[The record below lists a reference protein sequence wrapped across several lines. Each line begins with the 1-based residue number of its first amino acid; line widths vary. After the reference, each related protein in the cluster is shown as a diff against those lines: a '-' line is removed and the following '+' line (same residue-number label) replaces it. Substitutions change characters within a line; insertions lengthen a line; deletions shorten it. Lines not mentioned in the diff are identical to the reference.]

1 MNHDFAQNLL
11 RLRKSRGLTQEQL
24 AGQLGVSP
32 QSVSKWE
39 NCQSYPDIELL
50 PRLAAAFSVRIDAL
64 LGYRSEKLRTSQYE
78 SKYRDPAYYW
88 GNDVWSG
95 CYEVLRL
102 MPPVRPLRLLDVGCG
117 EGQAAV
123 FFARNGYTVSAFDV
137 TASGIE
143 KGRQLAE
150 LHRTEV
156 DFFQADLLNY
166 QPESTFDIVFSSGV
180 LQYIPPADRRRVLE
194 SYKSC
199 TAVGGIHVLN
209 VFVDKPFLPVP
220 PDWEEQEYF
229 WTSGELLNCYHD
241 WKVEQLEE
249 RIFDCHSS
257 GIPHRHCMDVLIA
270 RKMV

>member
-166 QPESTFDIVFSSGV
+166 QP
-180 LQYIPPADRRRVLE
+180 
-194 SYKSC
+194 
-199 TAVGGIHVLN
+199 
-209 VFVDKPFLPVP
+209 
-220 PDWEEQEYF
+220 
-229 WTSGELLNCYHD
+229 
-241 WKVEQLEE
+241 
-249 RIFDCHSS
+249 
-257 GIPHRHCMDVLIA
+257 
-270 RKMV
+270 

>member
-1 MNHDFAQNLL
+1 MNHDLADNLL
-11 RLRKSRGLTQEQL
+11 RLRKARGLTQEQL

-50 PRLAAAFSVRIDAL
+50 PHRAEVFSVSIDAL
-64 LGYRSEKLRTSQYE
+64 LGYRREKLRTSQYE
-78 SKYRDPAYYW
+78 SKYRSPAYYW

-143 KGRQLAE
+143 KGRQLAD

-156 DFFQADLLNY
+156 DFFQADLLSY
-166 QPESTFDIVFSSGV
+166 RPETTFDIVFSSGV
-180 LQYIPPADRRRVLE
+180 LQYLPKPERRRVLE
-194 SYKSC
+194 GYKAH

-220 PDWEEQEYF
+220 PDWEE
-229 WTSGELLNCYHD
+229 
-241 WKVEQLEE
+241 
-249 RIFDCHSS
+249 R
-257 GIPHRHCMDVLIA
+257 
-270 RKMV
+270 